1 MIIFAA
7 LLSCLASPQFV
18 HRHLKLE
25 EAKQTLCKVAAPS
38 NSKDGIYVNTNNLI
52 YELLKVTSGS
62 MVYEYR
68 PKSGNNAIWNATVVS
83 T

>member
-25 EAKQTLCKVAAPS
+25 EAAPS

-68 PKSGNNAIWNATVVS
+68 PKSGNNAI
-83 T
+83 